1 MAKFNLDDI
10 KNKNDFPNVLLL
22 YGADTFTMDETLEKI
37 IKFLIRTENDKI
49 DFEIIDGEDANQNT
63 IVNIAAQL
71 PMLSE
76 KRIIVVKRFDK
87 VFKERRK
94 KSDNVSLLAKYLEN
108 ANQTTILIFTVDAS
122 ENKLDTTKFPYDI
135 ITKKHSTVEFPAVY
149 ENQLPSWVVK
159 RFVAK
164 GKNINIETAEL
175 IVSQTPANLRSLAN
189 EVEKICLYEPQ
200 NQNITFDYVLNIIGA
215 TRQNTVFE
223 LTNAVAQRDSK
234 KAIQIMLN
242 ILATSS
248 QEILI
253 ITLLRD
259 LFIKLWKLV
268 ELSEAGT
275 TRDEMAKQIG
285 LRNAYFLN
293 DYLVGIKRYS
303 LQDINNA
310 FLIICETDQR
320 IKSSNSNSKL
330 IIEEMLIKI
339 TAVTAV

>member
-1 MAKFNLDDI
+1 MAKFNFNNI
-10 KNKNDFPNVLLL
+10 KDKNDFPSVLLL
-22 YGADTFTMDETLEKI
+22 YGADTFTIDETLEKI
-37 IKFLIRTENDKI
+37 IKFLIVTENDEI
-49 DFEIIDGEDANQNT
+49 DFEVIDGESAELNS
-63 IVNIAAQL
+63 IVNIATQL
-71 PMLSE
+71 PMLSDR
-76 KRIIVVKRFDK
+76 RIVVVKRFDK

-94 KSDNVSLLAKYLEN
+94 KSASSTSITRYLEN
-108 ANQTTILIFTVDAS
+108 ANDTTILILTVDSS
-122 ENKLDTTKFPYDI
+122 ETKLDISKYPYDLI
-135 ITKKHSTVEFPAVY
+135 AQKHHYCEFPAVY
-149 ENQLPSWVVK
+149 ENQLSGWVVK
-159 RFVAK
+159 RFGQL
-164 GKNINIETAEL
+164 GKSINLETAEL

-189 EVEKICLYEPQ
+189 EVDKICLYDPAASD
-200 NQNITFDYVLNIIGA
+200 ITYDYVLNIIGT

-223 LTNAVAQRDSK
+223 LTNAVAQRNSQ

-275 TRDEMAKQIG
+275 TRDEMARQIG

-293 DYLVGIKRYS
+293 DYLIGIKRYS

-320 IKSSNSNSKL
+320 IKSTNSNSKL

-339 TAVTAV
+339 TS

>member
-175 IVSQTPANLRSLAN
+175 IVSQTPTNLRSLAN

-200 NQNITFDYVLNIIGA
+200 NPNITFDYVLNIIGA

>member
-1 MAKFNLDDI
+1 MAKFNLGDI
-10 KNKNDFPNVLLL
+10 KNKNDFPAVLLL

-37 IKFLIRTENDKI
+37 TKFLIVTENDKI
-49 DFEIIDGEDANQNT
+49 DFEIIDGEEAEQNA
-63 IVNIAAQL
+63 IINIAAQL

-76 KRIIVVKRFDK
+76 RRVVVVKRFDK
-87 VFKERRK
+87 IFKERRK
-94 KSDNVSLLAKYLEN
+94 KSDTVSPFAKYLEN
-108 ANQTTILIFTVDAS
+108 ANHTTSLILTVDAS
-122 ENKLDTTKFPYDI
+122 ENKLDITKFPYDI
-135 ITKKHSTVEFPAVY
+135 ITKKHHTVEFPAVY
-149 ENQLPSWVVK
+149 ENQLAGWVVK
-159 RFVAK
+159 RFSQA
-164 GKNINIETAEL
+164 GKNINLETAEL

-189 EVEKICLYEPQ
+189 EVEKICLYEPETK
-200 NQNITFDYVLNIIGA
+200 NITFDYVLNIIGSS
-215 TRQNTVFE
+215 RQNTVFE

-234 KAIQIMLN
+234 KAIKIMLN

-268 ELSEAGT
+268 ELSETGA

-293 DYLVGIKRYS
+293 DYLIGIKRYS
-303 LQDINNA
+303 LEDINNA

-320 IKSSNSNSKL
+320 IKSTNSNSKL

-339 TAVTAV
+339 TNI